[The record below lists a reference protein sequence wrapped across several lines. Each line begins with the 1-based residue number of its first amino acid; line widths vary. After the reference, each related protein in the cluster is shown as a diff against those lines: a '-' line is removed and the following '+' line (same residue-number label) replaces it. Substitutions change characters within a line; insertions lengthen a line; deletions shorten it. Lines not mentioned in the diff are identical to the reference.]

1 MNYVP
6 MKSVYVFQNDI
17 GDIKIGVSENVEF
30 RRKNIQSIS
39 GYKIKREFHTA
50 PCSNAFEIETRL
62 HNFFATKKKSGEWF
76 HIPFE
81 TAVEIASKFFKEM
94 AEFKPKQ
101 QLDGKEIFYNL
112 DNIFNQEAND
122 ADDIMTLVEQ
132 VVEVMERQNSPAV
145 KVAMQTEMLLKHFGI
160 PVIEDFVESSPFEQ
174 LTLDAERT

>member
-30 RRKNIQSIS
+30 RRKTIQSIS
-39 GYKIKREFHTA
+39 GYEIKREFHTL

-62 HNFFATKKKSGEWF
+62 HKFFSMKKKSGEWF

-81 TAVEIASKFFKEM
+81 TAVEITNKFFEDI

-101 QLDGKEIFYNL
+101 QLDGRVIFNNL
-112 DNIFNQEAND
+112 DNSFNQESND
-122 ADDIMTLVEQ
+122 EDGVMTLVEQ
-132 VVEVMERQNSPAV
+132 IADVMERQNSPAV
-145 KVAMQTEMLLKHFGI
+145 KVAKQTELLLRHFGI
-160 PVIEDFVESSPFEQ
+160 PVIADFVENPPYEQ
-174 LTLDAERT
+174 MALE